1 MKAWFKKF
9 FIPSR
14 ENSYAPQSLQKV
26 AVGGMVVLILLSFTI
41 TNVQSIIWIASDWMV
56 STILPAVIVEKTNVE
71 RAGDALPSLRRSAVL
86 DEAARLKAEHMAQY
100 AYFAHYSPDGISPW
114 YWFGQVNYN
123 FVHAGE
129 NLAIHFTD
137 SGEVVDAWMESPT
150 HRANIMNGNYSEIGV
165 GTAEGELDGF
175 PTVFVVQLFGA
186 PAAGQAAVAGEETS
200 AIEPAPEA
208 VPGAVV
214 TETQPVPEQQPTP
227 AEEVAVLA
235 DEASVTETVEIVPAP
250 PEEVPIPPVEVEP
263 VTIAET
269 VMTDTGV
276 ALYSDF
282 IATSTGGVPAS
293 IAPQEPGAQS
303 TLPVLYSALTQPR
316 LVLQFMYAII
326 GLFIFI
332 SLLLSIL
339 IEVRHQQ
346 PVQIAYGVVLMAL
359 MGGLLYAH
367 IVLTSGAVIV

>member
-1 MKAWFKKF
+1 MKAWLKKF
-9 FIPSR
+9 FIPSQ

-26 AVGGMVVLILLSFTI
+26 AVGGMLVLILLSFTI
-41 TNVQSIIWIASDWMV
+41 TNLQSIIWITSDWMV

-71 RAGDALPSLRRSAVL
+71 RAGDALPSLRRNAVL
-86 DEAARLKAEHMAQY
+86 DEAARLKAEHMAKN

-137 SGEVVDAWMESPT
+137 SGEVVEAWMESPT

-175 PTVFVVQLFGA
+175 PTVFVVQLFGS
-186 PAAGQAAVAGEETS
+186 PAAGQATVAGEETS
-200 AIEPAPEA
+200 TTAAVAEAVSPVIVALAEPEA
-208 VPGAVV
+208 EP
-214 TETQPVPEQQPTP
+214 QPVE
-227 AEEVAVLA
+227 AVAVLA

-250 PEEVPIPPVEVEP
+250 PEEVAVTPVKEEP

-282 IATSTGGVPAS
+282 IATSTGGIPATLAPEEPAAKSTVPV
-293 IAPQEPGAQS
+293 I
-303 TLPVLYSALTQPR
+303 YRALTQPN
-316 LVLQFMYAII
+316 LVLQFMYAAI
-326 GLFIFI
+326 GLFVFI
-332 SLLLSIL
+332 SLLLSVL

-359 MGGLLYAH
+359 MSGLLYVH
-367 IVLTSGAVIV
+367 IILTSGAVIA